1 MSLTGDFCPTF
12 FGYGPFVSY
21 LLTGL
26 YAAARGLLKVL
37 AGWSDSDF
45 FYRAIFEPTP
55 FYAAGRVLHALAD
68 VAAVAVAARVAM
80 RHAGLAAG
88 WAVLALGA
96 APLLQPE
103 HRLPDSERYVSRL
116 VRAAGRRLRRQ
127 GGRRSEAL
135 RSPRGRGR
143 RTLSRGQAA
152 AGSADPAR
160 AASGYCGSVS
170 RRVATARMAR
180 RSGVLD
186 AGRGLRRRID
196 RDTRGCES
204 VLDAGFE
211 CVPPARPSAAPGWAP
226 S

>member
-1 MSLTGDFCPTF
+1 MDENEIVEQAYVSLTGDLCPTF

-96 APLLQPE
+96 APL
-103 HRLPDSERYVSRL
+103 
-116 VRAAGRRLRRQ
+116 
-127 GGRRSEAL
+127 
-135 RSPRGRGR
+135 
-143 RTLSRGQAA
+143 
-152 AGSADPAR
+152 PA
-160 AASGYCGSVS
+160 
-170 RRVATARMAR
+170 
-180 RSGVLD
+180 
-186 AGRGLRRRID
+186 
-196 RDTRGCES
+196 
-204 VLDAGFE
+204 
-211 CVPPARPSAAPGWAP
+211 
-226 S
+226 